1 METRHR
7 DLDPGLFESAE
18 VDRHEGERIAGPP
31 VGFWKDSWNRLKKNR
46 GALISLAVVVFL
58 FVMAFI
64 IGPLLSPYSPYGQDL
79 TRRYLGP
86 TADFWFGTDEFGRDM
101 WTRVWA
107 GTRVSLYIGFLAA
120 FLDMFVGVTYGA
132 VSGFLGGRL
141 DDVLQRG
148 IEILNGVPYLV
159 IAILAMIVFQPGI
172 ITITIALGI
181 TGWTFMAR
189 IVRGRM
195 IQLKDQEFTLASRSL
210 GAGPVRLVWK
220 HLIPNSL
227 GLIVINL
234 MFTIPAAIF
243 AEAFLSFIG
252 LGIQVPEAS
261 LGSLI
266 SDGAGEL
273 RFHPYLLWFPSAVF
287 CLLMIC
293 FNLLGDGLRDALDP
307 KMRK

>member
-1 METRHR
+1 M
-7 DLDPGLFESAE
+7 
-18 VDRHEGERIAGPP
+18 
-31 VGFWKDSWNRLKKNR
+31 
-46 GALISLAVVVFL
+46 
-58 FVMAFI
+58 
-64 IGPLLSPYSPYGQDL
+64 Q
-79 TRRYLGP
+79 
-86 TADFWFGTDEFGRDM
+86 
-101 WTRVWA
+101 RV
-107 GTRVSLYIGFLAA
+107 
-120 FLDMFVGVTYGA
+120 
-132 VSGFLGGRL
+132 
-141 DDVLQRG
+141 
-148 IEILNGVPYLV
+148 IEILNGIPYLI

-195 IQLKDQEFTLASRSL
+195 LQLKDQEFTLASRSL
-210 GAGPVRLVWK
+210 GASGLRLVWK

-227 GLIVINL
+227 GPIIVNL

-266 SDGAGEL
+266 SDGAGQI
-273 RFHPYLLWFPSAVF
+273 RFHSYLLWFPSLVF

-293 FNLLGDGLRDALDP
+293 FNLLGDGLRDAFDP
-307 KMRK
+307 RMRK